1 MNTLLKESIDKG
13 ITYPEYSKLIE
24 KLVAKEQTTGK
35 EQTDARVNFTRLN
48 SRRMKRLDKTI
59 ALTEEDRIVFKKI
72 KEKQT
77 WLILIE
83 SWCADGA
90 QTIPVLH
97 KIAETTP
104 FITLKIVLRDE
115 NIDLMNQFLTS
126 GTQSIPK
133 LIIVDQNNN
142 VLHTWGSR
150 SKAATELVTAYKNE
164 YGKIDEVFKK
174 NLQIWYNK
182 DKGKSIIKDL
192 SVLMLTTLLA

>member
-1 MNTLLKESIDKG
+1 MNTLLKESIGKG
-13 ITYPEYSKLIE
+13 ITYPEYNKLIE

-48 SRRMKRLDKTI
+48 ARRMKRLDKTI
-59 ALTEEDRIVFKKI
+59 ALTEEDRIAFKTI

-90 QTIPVLH
+90 QTIPVLN

-104 FITLKIVLRDE
+104 FITLKILLRDE
-115 NIDLMNQFLTS
+115 NIDLMNQFLTN

-133 LIIVDQNNN
+133 LIITDQNNN

-150 SKAATELVTAYKNE
+150 SKAATALVTAYKNE
-164 YGKIDEVFKK
+164 HGKIDEVFKK

-182 DKGKSIIKDL
+182 DKGKSIIKDIL
-192 SVLMLTTLLA
+192 ELILAGSLA